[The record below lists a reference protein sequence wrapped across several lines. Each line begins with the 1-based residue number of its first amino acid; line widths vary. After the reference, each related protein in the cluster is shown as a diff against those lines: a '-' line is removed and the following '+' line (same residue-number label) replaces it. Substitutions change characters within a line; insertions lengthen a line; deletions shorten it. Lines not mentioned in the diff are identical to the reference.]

1 MAPLHEAAERGD
13 LAQIQVRAVR
23 GRCVFVLGTA
33 TPPSRYPADRRF
45 ISVQFLVEV
54 ERVKIDE
61 HDVQA

>member
-33 TPPSRYPADRRF
+33 TPRYAADRRF
-45 ISVQFLVEV
+45 IPVQFLAEV
-54 ERVKIDE
+54 EKVKIDE